1 MLLDELATIEELE
14 LLTTTLLEEELTT
27 DDTELD
33 ELVTPS
39 HAPLSAQCCQRP
51 ELVVGLLFCVQ

>member
-39 HAPLSAQCCQRP
+39 QAPLSAQCCHWP

>member
-14 LLTTTLLEEELTT
+14 LLTTLLEEELITE
-27 DDTELD
+27 DTELD

-39 HAPLSAQCCQRP
+39 QAPLSAQCCHWP